1 MKLKSDLLN
10 FNYLINSLPG
20 SFFLLTDEGVI
31 ISASNDCLRLFNKD
45 TGKLI
50 HHSIYN
56 ILDLNSPDEQLL
68 SKTLQKTI
76 ATKENKTVY
85 VSSHA
90 GININQKKEARQF
103 KLECRPLVNEN
114 NEPPY
119 VLLIVDL
126 LKNTN
131 PAAYKYARLLDSTA
145 DAIIIT
151 NEGGVIEYIN
161 KEAETTFGY
170 KAEEL
175 KGELIEQLI
184 PMGSRHKHVQYR
196 NEFTAQN
203 KKRFMHSGLVLS
215 GLRKGG
221 TTFPADIA
229 IVPVQ
234 TEDGTFIVLTV
245 RDLTEKTKENEK
257 LQALTQQLQMQ
268 NEQLEEKVRIR
279 TEEIALRE
287 MQYRYLFEN
296 NPMPMW
302 IFDAETLQ
310 FLDVNQMALQTYGYS
325 RNEFLSMTIMDIRP
339 EEEKKRFFDIELNSH
354 FQPKNR
360 KNVWVHI
367 KKDGT
372 LMQVEVIGQPIEFN
386 RKKARLVLI
395 SDVTEKIKSDS
406 KLIESENRFRALI
419 ENSYD
424 IINLLD
430 AEFKITYRSPSA
442 VRITGRTDEETIGN
456 NSLSNIHPDDR
467 QKITDGIKRLL
478 QAPGNTE
485 NTLFRYMA
493 KNGNYIWMEG
503 QATNLLHDENVKSIV
518 FNYRDVSERI
528 EAEERLKQSEERYRY
543 TLDNMI
549 EGVQIIGFDEK
560 YIYVNEAFAKQA
572 GHKKEDLIGKHILEV
587 IPEMKGNRI
596 YEIAEQCLEK
606 NTPLQ
611 IENRFILPDSTEKW
625 FQLSI
630 QPTPYGIFILSVDI
644 TEKVK
649 ATQALEEEKYKLEQL
664 AAASPGVIHSF
675 HMDVNS
681 NFTLYY
687 ANSASENIYGL
698 SYETL
703 KENFEQFVDMIH
715 EDDRENVLSAVYESA
730 SLLTKLQLEYRYN
743 HPVKGLVW
751 HEVSDIPVK
760 EADGSIT
767 WHGVVIDVTERRK
780 SEENLAAQNARL
792 QTLSNNLPG
801 LMIFQLAGKSY
812 EERKFTYISDEV
824 ERLTGHTPAEVMKDP
839 MIIYSR
845 IHEDDIPYL
854 IKEEEKTAKLLTIFN
869 VEVRFRNINNEIR
882 WLNIISTP
890 RKQQDGMI
898 VWDGFHIDITER
910 KNSENESKISN
921 ERYKAVAKATSDAIW
936 DFDFKTRRGFILGTG
951 YKYLFGYPIVNDYAE
966 EGFWEDKLHPDEKEK
981 VIREMNA
988 VMANKHKV
996 KGSAEYRFRK
1006 VDGSYAVVREMFF
1019 IIRDKDGNPLKL
1031 LGSKHDITA
1040 RKIADDELQKR
1051 FQENRLLKERFSAI
1065 LNTLPADIALIDRK
1079 GIIQDANDEWKHV
1092 KNKTNFLI
1100 YGYKKGDSYLQVLP
1114 TTEIA
1119 DKKNAQ
1125 KAIKGIRSVLS
1136 GRSKEFVFEYCC
1148 SSVKSKKW
1156 FRMITTQLKGKDF
1169 LGAVVMHIDITEIKR
1184 LEEERLKS
1192 KTEEQRKITEAMVQG
1207 QEKERNA
1214 IGIELHDNV
1223 NQILVSSNMLLS
1235 MIEAKP
1241 SLLNELLPKCIEN
1254 IRFAVN
1260 ENRRIAHELVIP
1272 NRVTETLL
1280 QQVKRVAKTM
1290 FNDTGIKTKL
1300 FHPDFNEELLTEE
1313 QKLTVY
1319 RIVQEQCTNILKH
1332 AKASSV
1338 IFRFAISNNVFRL
1351 RISDNGEG
1359 MKKEKIVEGIGLRNI
1374 RHRLTVVNGSA
1385 TIDSAK
1391 GKGFTLI
1398 IEMPITHF

>member
-1 MKLKSDLLN
+1 MLEFKQ
-10 FNYLINSLPG
+10 LINALPG
-20 SFFLLTDEGVI
+20 SFLMLTKEGLI
-31 ISASNDCLRLFNKD
+31 ISLSKDCL
-45 TGKLI
+45 KL
-50 HHSIYN
+50 
-56 ILDLNSPDEQLL
+56 LN
-68 SKTLQKTI
+68 
-76 ATKENKTVY
+76 
-85 VSSHA
+85 
-90 GININQKKEARQF
+90 KEADLLIGKSVFEILSLNDQENNLLHTSLKKAATTKQSDTILASHQQENNSSPEKF
-103 KLECRPLVNEN
+103 KLECRPVLNEQ
-114 NEPPY
+114 EETTY
-119 VLLIVDL
+119 ILLYIELIPASGQTTPKCTQL
-126 LKNTN
+126 LNC
-131 PAAYKYARLLDSTA
+131 TA

-151 NEGGVIEYIN
+151 NENGIIEYIN
-161 KEAETTFGY
+161 KEAESVFGY
-170 KAEEL
+170 EPDEINGKLIEEL
-175 KGELIEQLI
+175 I
-184 PMGSRHKHVQYR
+184 PSGSRKKHIGYR
-196 NEFTAQN
+196 KDFVDDK
-203 KKRFMHSGLVLS
+203 KKRFMHSGLALS
-215 GLRKGG
+215 GLRKNG

-229 IVPVQ
+229 LIPAY
-234 TEDGTFIVLTV
+234 TDEGSFIVVTV
-245 RDLTEKTKENEK
+245 RDITEKTNEK
-257 LQALTQQLQMQ
+257 KKLEDLTHQLQLH
-268 NEQLEEKVRIR
+268 NEQLEEKVRVR

-287 MQYRYLFEN
+287 LQYRYLFEN

-310 FLDVNQMALQTYGYS
+310 FLDVNQMALQTYGYN
-325 RNEFLSMTIMDIRP
+325 RQEFLSMTIMDIRP
-339 EEEKKRFFDIELNSH
+339 DEEKKRFLEVEFATH
-354 FQPKNR
+354 FHPENR
-360 KNVWVHI
+360 KNIWRHF

-395 SDVTEKIKSDS
+395 TDVTEKIKSEN

-430 AEFKITYRSPSA
+430 AEFKIIYRSPSA
-442 VRITGRTDEETIGN
+442 VRITGRTDEETIGQT
-456 NSLSNIHPDDR
+456 SLSNIHPDDR
-467 QKITDGIKRLL
+467 QSITEGIKRLM
-478 QAPGNTE
+478 QSPGNTE
-485 NTLFRYMA
+485 KTLFRYMA
-493 KNGNYIWMEG
+493 KNGTYIWMEG
-503 QATNLLHDENVKSIV
+503 LATNLLHDEYVKAII
-518 FNYRDVSERI
+518 FNYRDVTERI
-528 EAEERLKQSEERYRY
+528 LAEEKFKQTEERYRN

-572 GHKKEDLIGKHILEV
+572 GHKKEDLIGKHIMEV

-596 YEIAEQCLEK
+596 YEIAEHCLEK

-630 QPTPYGIFILSVDI
+630 QPTTYGIFILSVDI

-649 ATQALEEEKYKLEQL
+649 ATQALKEEKNKLDQL

-675 HMDVNS
+675 HMDVNN

-703 KENFEQFVDMIH
+703 KENFEQFVDMIDV
-715 EDDRENVLSAVYESA
+715 DDRENVLNAVYDSA
-730 SLLTKLQLEYRYN
+730 NKLSKLQLEYKYN
-743 HPVKGLVW
+743 HPVKGPVW

-760 EADGSIT
+760 EPDGSIT

-792 QTLSNNLPG
+792 QNLSNNLPG
-801 LMIFQLAGKSY
+801 LMIFQLAGKSW

-824 ERLTGHTPAEVMKDP
+824 ERITGHTPAEVMKDP

-845 IHEDDIPYL
+845 IHEEDVPNL
-854 IKEEEKTAKLLTIFN
+854 IKEEEKTAKLLTVFN

-890 RKQQDGMI
+890 RKQHDGMI

-988 VMANKHKV
+988 VLANKHKV

-1006 VDGSYAVVREMFF
+1006 ADGSYAVVREMFF
-1019 IIRDKDGNPLKL
+1019 IIRDKEGNPLKL
-1031 LGSKHDITA
+1031 LGSKHDITS

-1051 FQENRLLKERFSAI
+1051 YQENRLLKERFSAI

-1079 GIIQDANDEWKHV
+1079 GIIQDSNDEWKHV

-1100 YGYKKGDSYLQVLP
+1100 YGYKKGDCYLQVSP

-1156 FRMITTQLKGKDF
+1156 FRMITTQLKGKGF

-1184 LEEERLKS
+1184 LEDERLKS

-1235 MIEAKP
+1235 MIEANP
-1241 SLLNELLPKCIEN
+1241 ALMNELLPKCIEN

-1280 QQVKRVAKTM
+1280 QQVRRVAKTM
-1290 FNDTGIKTKL
+1290 FNDTGIKTKIIQQ
-1300 FHPDFNEELLTEE
+1300 DFNEELLTEE

-1332 AKASSV
+1332 ANAGSV
-1338 IFRFAISNNVFRL
+1338 VFRFSISNNLFRL
-1351 RISDNGEG
+1351 RISDNGIG
-1359 MKKEKIVEGIGLRNI
+1359 MKKEKIEEGIGLRNI